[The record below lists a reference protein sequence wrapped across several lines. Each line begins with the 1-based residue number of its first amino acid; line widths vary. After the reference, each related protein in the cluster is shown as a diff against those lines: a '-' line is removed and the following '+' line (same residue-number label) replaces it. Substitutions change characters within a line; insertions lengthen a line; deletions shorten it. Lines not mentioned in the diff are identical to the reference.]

1 MLWYTVGFRH
11 ITLSEDWG
19 KVTSRFGSRLSML
32 VEARLEASATVQ
44 KELVVVADRPAS
56 KVRTIIHDMLRQE

>member
-1 MLWYTVGFRH
+1 
-11 ITLSEDWG
+11 
-19 KVTSRFGSRLSML
+19 ML